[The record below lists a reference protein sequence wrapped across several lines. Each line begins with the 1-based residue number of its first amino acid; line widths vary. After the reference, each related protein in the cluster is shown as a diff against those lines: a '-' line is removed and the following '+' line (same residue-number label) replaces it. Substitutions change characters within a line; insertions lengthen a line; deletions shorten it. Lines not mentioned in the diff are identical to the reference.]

1 MVDVGYDYDYRI
13 VNKLAIMIKIM
24 IMMMV
29 IIIIGLWMDVG
40 MDQQGFVR
48 QTWSVLRRQCVEL
61 PDTRTLSDGG
71 GKHTLPYFQC
81 PYQQAAATRTTL
93 GADCSFGEWE
103 LDGVGGWELPPLELT
118 RSRRGNEVVMKPY
131 LGPIRCMY
139 IIYMFISFIYRSR
152 CIYILHV
159 PLMDYKL

>member
-1 MVDVGYDYDYRI
+1 MIMIIVYI
-13 VNKLAIMIKIM
+13 VNKFVIIIKIM

-29 IIIIGLWMDVG
+29 IIIGLWMDVG

-93 GADCSFGEWE
+93 GADCSFAEW
-103 LDGVGGWELPPLELT
+103 DGVGWSWEMRTALLRLTCQMFVFKVPMASSLRHAEPP
-118 RSRRGNEVVMKPY
+118 S
-131 LGPIRCMY
+131 
-139 IIYMFISFIYRSR
+139 
-152 CIYILHV
+152 
-159 PLMDYKL
+159 

>member
-1 MVDVGYDYDYRI
+1 MIMIIVYI
-13 VNKLAIMIKIM
+13 VNKFVIIIKIM

-29 IIIIGLWMDVG
+29 IIIGLWMDVG

-93 GADCSFGEWE
+93 GADCSFAEW
-103 LDGVGGWELPPLELT
+103 DGVG
-118 RSRRGNEVVMKPY
+118 R
-131 LGPIRCMY
+131 
-139 IIYMFISFIYRSR
+139 
-152 CIYILHV
+152 
-159 PLMDYKL
+159 